1 MKTPGRL
8 LRLALVVSAA
18 STVLVAGP
26 PPAAKPAARPVLPF
40 IEDDYP
46 KALAEAR
53 AKKLPIFAEAWA
65 PWCHTCRSMR
75 AFVYTDPALGRY
87 AGRYVWLSIDTEKAQ
102 NAAFSEKYP
111 IRAWPS
117 MYVIDPAK
125 ETIAVRWVG
134 GATVGQLE
142 KLFADG
148 ERAVRGGATG
158 PAQALAAADAL
169 YGKGQYAEA
178 VPAYRET
185 LKRLAAGSP
194 EYARSVGALLF
205 SLSVTKQ
212 YAECSAEAG
221 AALPRMKAGGSA
233 ASVAGSGLEC
243 SLKMPEGAPGRAE
256 AVATFETK
264 VRAIVDD
271 ERIPL
276 AADDRSALFSSLV
289 SAREDVKDPDGAK
302 TVAGA
307 WVTYLDG
314 EAAAV
319 KTPEQRTALDPNR
332 LGAFDAAGE
341 IAKAIPMLEQS
352 EKDFPDDYNPPAR
365 LALVYKD
372 LKSYPAALAASDRA
386 LARVYGPRRIRV
398 LSVRVEIYEG
408 MGDAAA
414 ARRTLEEMVR
424 FAEALPAGQRSDT
437 QIAALKKQLDAAG
450 GSPQAAS
457 VRP

>member
-1 MKTPGRL
+1 MQTPRTL
-8 LRLALVVSAA
+8 LALALVVSAA
-18 STVLVAGP
+18 STALAAP
-26 PPAAKPAARPVLPF
+26 PPSSAPAARPALPF

-46 KALAEAR
+46 RALAEAR

-75 AFVYTDPALGRY
+75 AFVYTDPALAKY
-87 AGRYVWLSIDTEKAQ
+87 AGQYVWLSIDTEKAQ

-117 MYVIDPAK
+117 MYVIDPMK

-148 ERAVRGGATG
+148 ERAVRGGAKG
-158 PAQALAAADAL
+158 AAQTLAAADAL
-169 YGKGQYAEA
+169 YGRGQYAEA
-178 VPAYRET
+178 VPAYREA
-185 LKRLAAGSP
+185 LKLYAVSSA
-194 EYARSVGALLF
+194 EYARSLDALLF

-212 YAECSAEAG
+212 YAECSAAAG
-221 AALPRMKAGGSA
+221 AALPRLKTGPSA
-233 ASVAGSGLEC
+233 ASVAGSGLDC
-243 SLKMPEGAPGRAE
+243 ALRMPAESTGRAE
-256 AVATFETK
+256 AIKTFEAEA
-264 VRAIVDD
+264 RAIVDNK
-271 ERIPL
+271 RIPL
-276 AADDRSALFSSLV
+276 QADDRSALYSSIFD
-289 SAREDVKDPDGAK
+289 ARQDAKDEAGAK
-302 TVAGA
+302 AVARA
-307 WVTYLDG
+307 WVAYLDG

-372 LKSYPAALAASDRA
+372 LKRYPEALAASDRA

-398 LSVRVEIYEG
+398 LAVRVEIYQG

-414 ARRTLEEMVR
+414 ARKTLGEAVR
-424 FAEALPAGQRSDT
+424 FAEGLPAGQRSDS
-437 QIAALKKQLDAAG
+437 QIAALKKQLVAAG

-457 VRP
+457 AQP

>member
-1 MKTPGRL
+1 MKTPRAI
-8 LRLALVVSAA
+8 LALALFVSAVSTAFA
-18 STVLVAGP
+18 SKP
-26 PPAAKPAARPVLPF
+26 PSPAPAAKSALPF

-75 AFVYTDPALGRY
+75 AFVYTDRALAKY
-87 AGRYVWLSIDTEKAQ
+87 AGQYVWLSIDTEKAQ

-117 MYVIDPAK
+117 MYVIDPVR

-148 ERAVRGGATG
+148 ERAVRGGAKG
-158 PAQALAAADAL
+158 AAQTLATADAL

-178 VPAYRET
+178 VPAYREA
-185 LKRLAAGSP
+185 LKMYAVSSP
-194 EYARSVGALLF
+194 EYARSLDALLF

-212 YAECSAEAG
+212 YGECSAA
-221 AALPRMKAGGSA
+221 AAVALPRLKTGPSA
-233 ASVAGSGLEC
+233 ASVADSGLSC
-243 SLKMPEGAPGRAE
+243 SLKMPADAPSRAE
-256 AVATFETK
+256 AIKTFEAQA
-264 VRAIVDD
+264 RAIVDNP
-271 ERIPL
+271 RISL
-276 AADDRSALFSSLV
+276 AADDRSALYSSIV
-289 SAREDVKDPDGAK
+289 EAREDAKDEAGAK
-302 TVAGA
+302 ATARA
-307 WVTYLDG
+307 WVAYLDR

-332 LGAFDAAGE
+332 LGAFEAAGE

-372 LKSYPAALAASDRA
+372 LKRYPEALAASDRA

-398 LSVRVEIYEG
+398 LAVRVEIYEG

-414 ARRTLEEMVR
+414 ARKTLEEAVG
-424 FAEALPAGQRSDT
+424 FAESLPAGQRSDS
-437 QIAALKKQLDAAG
+437 QIAALKKQLVAAG

-457 VRP
+457 AQP

>member
-1 MKTPGRL
+1 MKTSRGL
-8 LRLALVVSAA
+8 FLLALVVSAVPAALA
-18 STVLVAGP
+18 SP
-26 PPAAKPAARPVLPF
+26 PPSSAPEARPVLPF

-53 AKKLPIFAEAWA
+53 AKNLPIFAEAWA

-75 AFVYTDPALGRY
+75 AFVYTDPALAKY

-134 GATVGQLE
+134 GASVGQLE

-148 ERAVRGGATG
+148 ERAVRGGAKG
-158 PAQALAAADAL
+158 AAQTLAAADAL

-178 VPAYRET
+178 VPAYRDA
-185 LKRLAAGSP
+185 LKLLAVSST
-194 EYARSVGALLF
+194 EYARALDALLF

-212 YAECSAEAG
+212 YGECSAAAG
-221 AALPRMKAGGSA
+221 AALPRMKTGPSA
-233 ASVAGSGLEC
+233 ASVAGSGLDC
-243 SLKMPEGAPGRAE
+243 SLRMPADAPGRAE
-256 AVATFETK
+256 AVKTFEAEA
-264 VRAIVDD
+264 RAIVDNK
-271 ERIPL
+271 RIPL
-276 AADDRSALFSSLV
+276 QADDRSALYSSIV
-289 SAREDVKDPDGAK
+289 EAREDAKDEAGAK
-302 TVAGA
+302 TVARA
-307 WVTYLDG
+307 WVAYLDG

-319 KTPEQRTALDPNR
+319 KTPEQRTALDPDR

-352 EKDFPDDYNPPAR
+352 EKDFPRDYNPPAR
-365 LALVYKD
+365 LALVYNE
-372 LKSYPAALAASDRA
+372 LHRYPEALAASDRA

-398 LSVRVEIYEG
+398 LAVRIDTYKG

-414 ARRTLEEMVR
+414 ARQTLEEAVR
-424 FAEALPAGQRSDT
+424 FAESLPAGQRSDA
-437 QIAALKKQLDAAG
+437 QIASLKKQLVAAG
-450 GSPQAAS
+450 GSPQAGSA
-457 VRP
+457 RP